1 MSPRDI
7 RALRGAKVTHG
18 PIETDVSNLKTE
30 TIATVI
36 SPSPESLDSRC
47 TRTHALSM
55 HVISTAISPDPLDTW
70 PEKQDVN
77 DINDKISLFL
87 DQTKKEY
94 PSDLI
99 IIIDD
104 K

>member
-1 MSPRDI
+1 M
-7 RALRGAKVTHG
+7 
-18 PIETDVSNLKTE
+18 SNLDDLLKMVV
-30 TIATVI
+30 A
-36 SPSPESLDSRC
+36 PSLPESLDS
-47 TRTHALSM
+47 TRTRANAHPT
-55 HVISTAISPDPLDTW
+55 HVISTAISPELLDTW

-77 DINDKISLFL
+77 DINDKIRLFP

-104 K
+104 KSREFEFSFPDVNDNV

>member
-1 MSPRDI
+1 MV
-7 RALRGAKVTHG
+7 GA
-18 PIETDVSNLKTE
+18 
-30 TIATVI
+30 
-36 SPSPESLDSRC
+36 PSLPESLDS
-47 TRTHALSM
+47 TRTRAHVHPT
-55 HVISTAISPDPLDTW
+55 HVISTAISPELLDTW

-77 DINDKISLFL
+77 DINDQIRLFP

-104 K
+104 KSREFEFSFPDVNDNV